1 MDDRMQLTGISGAN
15 PLGFL
20 AALGA
25 FRVLTAHGVGEL
37 TMSWQMRAGSWRPY
51 ISGLNCSEAEI
62 CSILHTQ
69 LLDSVWLKLFRTIGD
84 NLTISPIRF
93 KEISTEILAGVND
106 DPSFVMESLEMLAA
120 FGTDTVHQPHSKDR
134 SLMQDTALRTM
145 SGAGHQHFLKFM
157 IDIIA
162 ATNESHYQSTLFD
175 TWRYTDE
182 GRGLNLRWDPIDDRR
197 YATRWKNPSSD
208 ASVTMRGANRLAIE
222 ALPLMTVALVG
233 RRAETTGFHSN
244 KWIWPIWDGELTLP
258 VVSTLLQMDALAAR
272 DGKVRNELESRG
284 VVDRF
289 MSTRIT
295 VGKFRNFTP
304 AQSM

>member
-1 MDDRMQLTGISGAN
+1 MADRICLTGISGAN

-25 FRVLTAHGVGEL
+25 FRVLSNCSDREL
-37 TMSWQMRAGSWRPY
+37 TMGWEMSAGRWRPY
-51 ISGLNCSEAEI
+51 ITGLSGSQSEI
-62 CSILHTQ
+62 CDSLHSHLQ
-69 LLDSVWLKLFRTIGD
+69 DSAWTKLFRAIGD
-84 NLTISPIRF
+84 NLTISPMRF
-93 KEISTEILAGVND
+93 SDIAVEFFSETIDNLSVSA
-106 DPSFVMESLEMLAA
+106 ESLDMLAA
-120 FGTDTVHQPHSKDR
+120 LGTDTVHQPHSKDR

-145 SGAGHQHFLKFM
+145 SGAGHQHFIKF
-157 IDIIA
+157 ILSIIA
-162 ATNESHYQSTLFD
+162 TTGESHYQSTLFE

-233 RRAETTGFHSN
+233 QRAETTGFHSN
-244 KWIWPIWDGELTLP
+244 NWIWPIWDGELGLP
-258 VVSTLLQMDALAAR
+258 VVSTVLQMASLEGRDAKARQELA
-272 DGKVRNELESRG
+272 SRG
-284 VVDRF
+284 VVERF
-289 MSTRIT
+289 MSRRIT

-304 AQSM
+304 ARAM